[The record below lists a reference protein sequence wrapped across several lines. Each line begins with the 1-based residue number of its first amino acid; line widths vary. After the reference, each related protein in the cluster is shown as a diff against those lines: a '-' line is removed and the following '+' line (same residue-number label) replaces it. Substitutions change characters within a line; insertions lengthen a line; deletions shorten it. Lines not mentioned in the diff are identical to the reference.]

1 MEYRKLISFGKNSF
15 VVSLP
20 KPWVRQHKLVKG
32 DLIYIEEN
40 GPNLA
45 LSKKE
50 FNGDAED
57 REETIIIDGKNS
69 DWIERKVCSA
79 YIKNCNKIT
88 LKGTEIKGKVKE
100 MQKIMQNL
108 IALEVMEQTSN
119 TIIAK
124 VFLNM
129 DTVSIEELIRKMD
142 IVTRTMIKET
152 CEIFEEDNYESLNER
167 DRNVNRLYFL
177 LYRSVLYNVEN
188 PMKAVKNFKLSPI
201 QAMRLHNLA
210 FYIEG
215 IADEARRI
223 ARHVR
228 KLKPSEKQR
237 KVIEK
242 ILMDVYEYYVN
253 TMKSAHTNDHNLALN
268 IADQKGDF
276 YSRIEALKPKN
287 GENVGMHKVMNRLQR
302 MTSLIHN
309 MGRIVYTLGV
319 TIEE

>member
-20 KPWVRQHKLVKG
+20 KPWVRQHKLQKG

-50 FNGDAED
+50 FDGDSEE

-69 DWIERKVCSA
+69 DWIERRVCSA

-88 LKGTEIKGKVKE
+88 LKGNEIKGKVKE
-100 MQKIMQNL
+100 LQKIIQNL
-108 IALEVMEQTSN
+108 IALEVMEQTSD
-119 TIIAK
+119 TIVAK

-129 DTVSIEELIRKMD
+129 DTVSVEELIRKMD

-152 CEIFEEDNYESLNER
+152 CEIFKDDNYDSLNER
-167 DRNVNRLYFL
+167 DMDVNRLYFL
-177 LYRSVLYNVEN
+177 VYRAVLYNFEN
-188 PMKAVKNFKLSPI
+188 PMKAIKNFKLSPI
-201 QAMRLHNLA
+201 QSMRFHKLA
-210 FYIEG
+210 FYVEG
-215 IADEARRI
+215 IADEARRV
-223 ARHVR
+223 ARYVR
-228 KLKPSEKQR
+228 LLKPSEQQQ

-242 ILMDVYEYYVN
+242 ILTDLYEYYVN
-253 TMKSAHTNDHNLALN
+253 TMKSAHTNDHTLALQ
-268 IADQKGDF
+268 IADLKGDF
-276 YSRIEALKPKN
+276 YTRIETLKPKI
-287 GENVGMHKVMNRLQR
+287 GESVEMHKVMNRLQR

-319 TIEE
+319 TIE